1 MGKEITRG
9 NFNNQLALHLIKHPD
24 SMVFVLQNGPDTK
37 IMPFKCRK
45 FSEDAI
51 SGHFSQTFFAYSRT
65 L

>member
-37 IMPFKCRK
+37 IMPFKCR
-45 FSEDAI
+45 
-51 SGHFSQTFFAYSRT
+51 TFFAYSRT